1 MNEFEWRRQLRKLRD
16 DVEPPAQVWTA
27 IASRIEASHSQDVS
41 RSDSRRSRQAFAW
54 TRPAL
59 ALAATL
65 VVAVGVAMTFALSPA
80 SLPRESV
87 AVETGVTQGGKTV
100 TPTTSEALDER
111 RAGLARNPVL
121 AATDAELREVQEQ
134 LQRALA
140 LQPDSESLQ
149 RMLSRTASERRRL
162 LQYHAQFS

>member
-1 MNEFEWRRQLRKLRD
+1 MNEFEWRRQLRELRD

-65 VVAVGVAMTFALSPA
+65 VVAIGVAMMFALSPA

-87 AVETGVTQGGKTV
+87 AGADVTHGEKMANA
-100 TPTTSEALDER
+100 TTSPALDER
-111 RAGLARNPVL
+111 QAGLARNPVL

-162 LQYHAQFS
+162 LQYQAQFS